1 MEGHMASRG
10 GAACLAEPHHGRR
23 HLGHNFC
30 LSMSVIFLF
39 VVPWDYVWRNFVAA
53 RGDRWW

>member
-1 MEGHMASRG
+1 
-10 GAACLAEPHHGRR
+10 
-23 HLGHNFC
+23 
-30 LSMSVIFLF
+30 VIFLF

>member
-1 MEGHMASRG
+1 MASG
-10 GAACLAEPHHGRR
+10 GGSAYLAEPHHGPDTWDKT
-23 HLGHNFC
+23 FAC
-30 LSMSVIFLF
+30 LMSVIFLF

>member
-1 MEGHMASRG
+1 
-10 GAACLAEPHHGRR
+10 
-23 HLGHNFC
+23 
-30 LSMSVIFLF
+30 MSVIFLF